1 MKIEKAYNQKE
12 IIDTLKMLDLTQ
24 KDNNIITKFDNRLI
38 ANTTVSNK
46 YQLFDFPSFAG
57 DIVNEIENYFTPES
71 FIFKVTKGQQE
82 LRLIGESVLINGDE
96 YSKMFN
102 IFNSTDKSRALG
114 MNAGLIR
121 FVCTNGMVIGVEDE
135 LSQLKVK
142 HFKNSMPGK
151 VEEFINS
158 LNHFDINIMK
168 QSETLEN
175 LSGKF
180 VSFKVLV
187 EKLSIEKDGIVSANK
202 AMKLRA
208 FAQKLLKSDTDRLE
222 NLAKEQI
229 DLLNNPHLINDFKKV
244 DIEIPSYT
252 ALNCYTEV
260 FRNYDSQV
268 LSRETNR
275 ILELI

>member
-1 MKIEKAYNQKE
+1 
-12 IIDTLKMLDLTQ
+12 
-24 KDNNIITKFDNRLI
+24 
-38 ANTTVSNK
+38 
-46 YQLFDFPSFAG
+46 
-57 DIVNEIENYFTPES
+57 
-71 FIFKVTKGQQE
+71 
-82 LRLIGESVLINGDE
+82 
-96 YSKMFN
+96 
-102 IFNSTDKSRALG
+102 

-151 VEEFINS
+151 VEEFIKS
-158 LNHFDINIMK
+158 LDHFDINIQK
-168 QSETLEN
+168 QSETLEQ
-175 LSGKF
+175 LSGNF
-180 VSFKVLV
+180 VSFKELA
-187 EKLSIEKDGIVSANK
+187 EKLSVDKDGIISANK

-229 DLLNNPHLINDFKKV
+229 ELLNNPHLINEFKKI
-244 DIEIPSYT
+244 DIEIPAYT

-260 FRNYDSQV
+260 FRKYDSQV

>member
-1 MKIEKAYNQKE
+1 MKIEKNYNRKE
-12 IIDTLKMLDLTQ
+12 IIDTLNMLDLTQ
-24 KDNNIITKFDNRLI
+24 KGNNILTKFDNRLI
-38 ANTTVSNK
+38 ANTIVSNK
-46 YQLFDFPSFAG
+46 YKLFDFSTFARN
-57 DIVNEIENYFTPES
+57 IVNEIENYFTPES
-71 FIFKVTKGQQE
+71 FILKVTRGQQE
-82 LRLIGESVLINGDE
+82 LRLIGESVLINGDK

-102 IFNSTDKSRALG
+102 IFNSTDRTRALG
-114 MNAGLIR
+114 INAGLIR

-142 HFKNSMPGK
+142 HFKNSMPDK
-151 VEEFINS
+151 VQEFIKS
-158 LNHFDINIMK
+158 LDHFNLNIQK
-168 QSETLEN
+168 QSDTLEQLN
-175 LSGKF
+175 GGF
-180 VSFKVLV
+180 VSFKELAG
-187 EKLSIEKDGIVSANK
+187 KLIVDKDGIVSANK

-208 FAQKLLKSDTDRLE
+208 FAQKLLNSDTDRLE

-229 DLLNNPHLINDFKKV
+229 ELLNNPHLIDDFKKV

-260 FRNYDSQV
+260 FRKYDSQV

>member
-1 MKIEKAYNQKE
+1 MKIEKKYNQSE
-12 IIDTLKMLDLTQ
+12 IIDTLNMLELTQ
-24 KDNNIITKFDNRLI
+24 KGNNILTKFDNKMI
-38 ANTTVSNK
+38 ANTLVSNK
-46 YQLFDFPSFAG
+46 YELFDFPTFAG
-57 DIVNEIENYFTPES
+57 NIVNEIENYFTPES
-71 FIFKVTKGQQE
+71 FILKVTKGQQE
-82 LRLIGESVLINGDE
+82 LRLIGESVLINGDK

-102 IFNSTDKSRALG
+102 IFNSTDRTRALG

-121 FVCTNGMVIGVEDE
+121 FVCTNGIVIGVEDE

-142 HFKNSMPGK
+142 HFKSSMPDK
-151 VEEFINS
+151 VQEFIKS
-158 LNHFDINIMK
+158 LDHFDINIQK
-168 QSETLEN
+168 QSETLEQLN
-175 LSGKF
+175 GDF
-180 VSFKVLV
+180 VSFKELAG
-187 EKLSIEKDGIVSANK
+187 KLIVDKDGIVSANK

-208 FAQKLLKSDTDRLE
+208 FAQKLLNSDTDRLE

-229 DLLNNPHLINDFKKV
+229 ELLNNPHLINDFKKV

-260 FRNYDSQV
+260 FRKYDSQV